1 MDRRPPTHAHW
12 CPNAR
17 HPRIQSI
24 SAYERDDGGMAVE
37 IMVTVKAY
45 PVIGK
50 KIGEAVCVAGIR
62 TDTPDP
68 TWVRLFPVPYR
79 DMPSGQHFKKYD
91 VISVEGEPSPK
102 DKRPESIRPN
112 VDTLKKVG
120 EIDAKQ
126 NWSKRYRYIE
136 PLVISSMCE
145 MRRLE
150 RDEGRSLGVFRPKEV
165 HELVIERGEE
175 QWGPK
180 QLGTTQ
186 QISLL
191 TPDKDALEKIPFTFK
206 YHYRC
211 DDPHCRGHTQSII
224 DWEIAQAWR
233 KWRREYASE
242 AKALEAI
249 KHKWLETLCA
259 PDRDTHFFVGNQH
272 LHRESFLVLG
282 VFWPKK
288 STDPQPS
295 LFDPSPGRPPR

>member
-1 MDRRPPTHAHW
+1 MRSL
-12 CPNAR
+12 
-17 HPRIQSI
+17 IQPVS
-24 SAYERDDGGMAVE
+24 SSERDDDPMAVE

-62 TDTPDP
+62 TDTPEP

-91 VISVEGEPSPK
+91 IISVDGEPSAK

-112 VDTLKKVG
+112 VDTLTKIG
-120 EIDAKQ
+120 EVDAGQ
-126 NWSKRYRYIE
+126 NWAKRYRYIE

-145 MRRLE
+145 LRRLE
-150 RDEGRSLGVFRPKEV
+150 QDDGRSLGVFRPKDV
-165 HELVIERGEE
+165 DELVMEPGGE

-211 DDPHCRGHTQSII
+211 DDPQCKGHKQSII

-233 KWRREYASE
+233 KWRRDYGSE
-242 AKALEAI
+242 QETLEAI
-249 KHKWLETLCA
+249 KHKWLTTMCA
-259 PDRDTHFFVGNQH
+259 ADRDTHFFVGNQH

-295 LFDPSPGRPPR
+295 LFDPAPGQPQQ